1 VAARE
6 QLDSDLGVRQWGT
19 VTAPATVPAVEP
31 DAPAWW
37 YGDSE
42 AADSFLTAMG
52 VTLP

>member
-19 VTAPATVPAVEP
+19 VTVPAVTPVAER
-31 DAPAWW
+31 DAPGWW
-37 YGDSE
+37 YGDDE
-42 AADSFLTAMG
+42 ASGSFLTAMG